1 MTTYNGWTNRNTW
14 VVNLHIGND
23 EGLYYAIGDAY
34 NNNQAEDDYISLI
47 TQCKFLMDDLGPG
60 GLMEVNWTEVK
71 DTIEELFTEKE

>member
-34 NNNQAEDDYISLI
+34 KNNQAEDDYISLI
-47 TQCKFLMDDLGPG
+47 TQCEGLMNDLGPG